1 MNRQIESNKILN
13 MTPEQFANHLFSN
26 ENMEVSV
33 IRQAL
38 GLPTF
43 NPTNTDKTKKIP
55 SDLAPSMGNAF
66 SDTPIPLTNF
76 ENRLKKAGGYRTVGD
91 ALQSVV
97 ILDNLLEEASNNK
110 DIKAVYAVLN
120 RALVTTC
127 RAFSREKVAQGKV
140 FSSWLTR
147 NL

>member
-1 MNRQIESNKILN
+1 MNRQTKDSKILD

-26 ENMEVSV
+26 EKMDVSV

-38 GLPTF
+38 GLPSFT
-43 NPTNTDKTKKIP
+43 PSLNTVATQ
-55 SDLAPSMGNAF
+55 LAPRMGIAF
-66 SDTPIPLTNF
+66 EDTPLPTTNF
-76 ENRLKKAGGYRTVGD
+76 EHRLKKAGSYKTVGD

-97 ILDNLLEEASNNK
+97 ILDALLEEATNNM

-127 RAFSREKVAQGKV
+127 RAFSKEKIAQGKV
-140 FSSWLTR
+140 FSSWLAR